1 MTEPGPGE
9 LGLSYAEA
17 LAELDDIL
25 AQLEASTV
33 DVDVLADRVARGA
46 LLVRYCRQRLRV
58 VRLDVDAVVEQ
69 LLDDTGSSRSDP
81 AGSDSAGGHNG
92 A

>member
-1 MTEPGPGE
+1 MTDPGAAE

-25 AQLEASTV
+25 AQLEASSV

-46 LLVRYCRQRLRV
+46 ALVRHCRQRLQV

-69 LLDDTGSSRSDP
+69 LLDDATGGRS
-81 AGSDSAGGHNG
+81 GS
-92 A
+92 

>member
-1 MTEPGPGE
+1 MTDPGPAE

-25 AQLEASTV
+25 TQLEASSV

-46 LLVRYCRQRLRV
+46 TLVRYCRQRLQV
-58 VRLDVDAVVEQ
+58 VRLDVDTVVEQ
-69 LLDDTGSSRSDP
+69 LLDDD
-81 AGSDSAGGHNG
+81 AGGRG
-92 A
+92 GS

>member
-1 MTEPGPGE
+1 MTDDEPDE

-25 AQLEASTV
+25 AQLESSTI

-46 LLVRYCRQRLRV
+46 ALVRYCRQRLRV
-58 VRLDVDAVVEQ
+58 VRLDVDVVVEQ
-69 LLDDTGSSRSDP
+69 LIDDG
-81 AGSDSAGGHNG
+81 AGGRNG
-92 A
+92 V